1 MVATIFEKA
10 ADRKP
15 AKKPRKVKK
24 LHFETYVP
32 ADDDPVHQL
41 PPRWQKIVMALRFF
55 RDNR

>member
-24 LHFETYVP
+24 IHFETYVP
-32 ADDDPVHQL
+32 ADDDPIHRL
-41 PPRWQKIVMALRFF
+41 PPKWQKMFMALRYY
-55 RDNR
+55 RDTN